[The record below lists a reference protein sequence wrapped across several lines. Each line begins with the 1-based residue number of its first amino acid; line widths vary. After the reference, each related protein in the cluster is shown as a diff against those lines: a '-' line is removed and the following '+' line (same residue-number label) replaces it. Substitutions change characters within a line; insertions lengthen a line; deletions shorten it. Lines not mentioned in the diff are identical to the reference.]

1 MSELS
6 RTGDRCCFS
15 TGADPGTNPN
25 YDEKKRRRQRLKRIE
40 ADAGRSTPGREKEN
54 RGRTKPA
61 HWAKNNNVEH
71 FRSELEMKS
80 KGEQQQHTRDE
91 KFGYYI
97 KIQHDYTESEEV
109 TALPPSFDYQN

>member
-1 MSELS
+1 VSFPEPAVGAAS
-6 RTGDRCCFS
+6 AQEQIRERTQTTMR
-15 TGADPGTNPN
+15 
-25 YDEKKRRRQRLKRIE
+25 KKRWRQRLKRIE
-40 ADAGRSTPGREKEN
+40 ADAGRSTLGREKEN

-71 FRSELEMKS
+71 FRSEPEMKS

-91 KFGYYI
+91 KFGYSI

-109 TALPPSFDYQN
+109 TALHPSFDYRN